1 MVQLTNRSIAPV
13 AGQAAFLPNQPILQ
27 GCLVDA
33 TEATE
38 LKVGAVVTL
47 SQAED
52 LDEVVIV
59 KAAAQTDKPFG
70 VLVANC
76 IATGFKKGDRVSV
89 FQEGAFV
96 YLPAADANI
105 KRGQQLYFGANG
117 VSATDPTP
125 EATTTYG
132 IIGEAVTQP
141 SVTGDLVVVRIKPGT
156 KTITVG

>member
-1 MVQLTNRSIAPV
+1 MVSLTNRSIAPV

-27 GCLVDA
+27 GCLVDT
-33 TEATE
+33 TEATT
-38 LKVGAVVTL
+38 LQAGAIVTL
-47 SQAED
+47 SQSED

-59 KAAAQTDKPFG
+59 KAATEEDKPLG
-70 VLVANC
+70 VIVANC
-76 IATGFKKGDRVSV
+76 IAAGFQKGDRVSV

-105 KRGQQLYFGANG
+105 KRGQMLYFGANG
-117 VSATDPTP
+117 VTSTDPAP

-132 IIGEAVTQP
+132 LIGEAMTQP
-141 SVTGDLVVVRIKPGT
+141 GVTGDLVVVRIKPDT